1 MMTVSEIYTTSPTQG
16 PEKVLESFA
25 LLDQL
30 HIPYSR
36 VEHEPAET
44 MEACAAI
51 SDALGI
57 RICKNLFLCNRQKTD
72 FYLLTMP
79 EDKPFHTKDLSAQ
92 IGSSRLSFAPPEL
105 MEELIH
111 CTPGSASVLGLAYD
125 TEHRVRLLMDR
136 ETYEAAQFGCHP
148 CLNTGSLRCVQT
160 DDMVNDIIAACI
172 EADGI
177 LLAAPVYHGGISGNM
192 KCVLDRLMLAAGCG
206 VNQLHH
212 KVGGALCTLRRS
224 GGMETYQQL
233 LGTMD
238 AMEMVIVTSD
248 YWGAVHGADP
258 GEALKDEEGMEV
270 AARLGRDMAW
280 MVKVLA
286 ESRVPVPESTPR
298 PMMNFIR

>member
-136 ETYEAAQFGCHP
+136 ETYEAAQFP
-148 CLNTGSLRCVQT
+148 
-160 DDMVNDIIAACI
+160 A
-172 EADGI
+172 
-177 LLAAPVYHGGISGNM
+177 
-192 KCVLDRLMLAAGCG
+192 
-206 VNQLHH
+206 
-212 KVGGALCTLRRS
+212 
-224 GGMETYQQL
+224 
-233 LGTMD
+233 
-238 AMEMVIVTSD
+238 
-248 YWGAVHGADP
+248 
-258 GEALKDEEGMEV
+258 
-270 AARLGRDMAW
+270 
-280 MVKVLA
+280 
-286 ESRVPVPESTPR
+286 
-298 PMMNFIR
+298 